1 METENHRHL
10 DRRYKMRYELTAEL
24 LTGNALIDSEH
35 RQLFAA
41 INNLMEECEK
51 GRGRDF
57 IAQTS
62 KFLLDYVAKHFS
74 DEEKLQVSS
83 KYPGYPAHKT
93 FHEGYKKNLAQTV
106 KEIETNGATIASL
119 GKLNSVVA
127 VLISHIRRED
137 KNLAAHVK
145 KTHG

>member
-1 METENHRHL
+1 
-10 DRRYKMRYELTAEL
+10 MRYELTPEL

-41 INNLMEECEK
+41 INSLMEDCEK
-51 GRGRDF
+51 GHGRDSL
-57 IAQTS
+57 AKTS
-62 KFLLDYVAKHFS
+62 QFLLDYVAKHFA
-74 DEEKLQVSS
+74 DEERLQITS

-106 KEIETNGATIASL
+106 EEIKIGGATIASL
-119 GKLNSVVA
+119 GKLNGVVA

-145 KTHG
+145 KVNG

>member
-1 METENHRHL
+1 
-10 DRRYKMRYELTAEL
+10 MRYELTADL
-24 LTGNALIDSEH
+24 LTGNALIDTEH

-41 INNLMEECEK
+41 INSLMEDCEK
-51 GRGRDF
+51 GRGRDS
-57 IAQTS
+57 ITKTS

-83 KYPGYPAHKT
+83 KYPGYPAHRT
-93 FHEGYKKNLAQTV
+93 FHEGYKRNLAQTV
-106 KEIETNGATIASL
+106 KEIETNGATISSL
-119 GKLNSVVA
+119 GKLNGVVA

-145 KTHG
+145 KVNG